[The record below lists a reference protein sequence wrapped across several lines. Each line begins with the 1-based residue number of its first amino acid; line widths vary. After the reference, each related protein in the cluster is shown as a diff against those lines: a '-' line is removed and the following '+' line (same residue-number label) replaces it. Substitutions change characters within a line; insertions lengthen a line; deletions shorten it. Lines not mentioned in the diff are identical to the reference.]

1 IYHPSEINIYPPAK
15 EDKNGILK
23 LGSPKTG
30 SFKNPMAMR
39 TLHELRKLM
48 NYMIETNQIDN
59 ETRIV
64 VEVARE
70 LNDANKRWAIE
81 QWQKQREA
89 ENQEFEKAIKELLK
103 SNDTSISDDDIDKV
117 RLLNEQYEKEEL
129 FLPPIVEVEDDT
141 KGKKKKSIE

>member
-15 EDKNGILK
+15 EDKDGILK

-48 NYMIETNQIDN
+48 NYMIETNQIDSD
-59 ETRIV
+59 TRIV

-70 LNDANKRWAIE
+70 LNDSNKRWAIE
-81 QWQKQREA
+81 AWQRQREA
-89 ENQEFEKAIKELLK
+89 ENQEFALAIEQLIGIERGITADEKSE
-103 SNDTSISDDDIDKV
+103 TDIDKM
-117 RLLNEQYEKEEL
+117 RLWYEQIEEETI
-129 FLPPIVEVEDDT
+129 PPIADA
-141 KGKKKKSIE
+141 K